1 MKLSTARRLVC
12 MSYFMVPGIAE
23 VLATATR
30 IVHNGDTKRFLFPD
44 GSVIESNK
52 GHWKVIGMKKS
63 FKLEAAERRFGNGQK
78 LPNPPFITGG
88 YTGEPKDE
96 VAGVV
101 APGAYTF
108 AGTDAERLAWLN
120 SGTNLTFEAWLRVGD
135 SSPTK
140 AVTNSA
146 QLQMRVDLMPNS
158 PTREQVLEC
167 EVKALQELCNEK
179 DEQLDAACRPMVVRL
194 DWWAVALVGLVLIAH
209 YGFKVL

>member
-1 MKLSTARRLVC
+1 MKLSTARKLVC

-52 GHWKVIGMKKS
+52 GHWKVIGMENNP
-63 FKLEAAERRFGNGQK
+63 KLEAAVRRFGNGQK
-78 LPNPPFITGG
+78 LPNAPFVTGG

-108 AGTDAERLAWLN
+108 AGN
-120 SGTNLTFEAWLRVGD
+120 SFASTGD

-158 PTREQVLEC
+158 PTREHVLEC

-179 DEQLDAACRPMVVRL
+179 DEQLDAASRPMVVRL
-194 DWWAVALVGLVLIAH
+194 DWWAVALVGAVLVAH
-209 YGFKVL
+209 YVFKVL